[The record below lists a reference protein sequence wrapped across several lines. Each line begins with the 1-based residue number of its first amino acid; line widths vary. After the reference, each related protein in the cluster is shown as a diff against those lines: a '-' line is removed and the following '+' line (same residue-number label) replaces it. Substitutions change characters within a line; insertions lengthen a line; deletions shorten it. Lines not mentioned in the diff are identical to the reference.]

1 MRKLAFIA
9 CGGLVGA
16 WLRFAVKHHR
26 LAGEG
31 AFGVLNTLL
40 PNLLGAFVLAFL
52 LCEAGGILRWHA
64 DVRLGVTVG
73 LLGAFTTF
81 SALCKEITQLM
92 QAGEFAAAAGYA
104 ALSVSAGLL
113 AAWLGA
119 KAADKTGGGKCKTSR
134 QGA

>member
-1 MRKLAFIA
+1 MRKILFIA
-9 CGGLVGA
+9 AGGLVGA

-31 AFGVLNTLL
+31 AYGVLNTLL
-40 PNLLGAFVLAFL
+40 PNLLGVFALAFL
-52 LCEAGGILRWHA
+52 LCEAGSILSRHA
-64 DVRLGVTVG
+64 DVRLGATTG

-81 SALCKEITQLM
+81 STLCKEIILLL

-104 ALSVSAGLL
+104 ALSVFAGLL

-119 KAADKTGGGKCKTSR
+119 KAAEKIADKTITKHKS
-134 QGA
+134 A